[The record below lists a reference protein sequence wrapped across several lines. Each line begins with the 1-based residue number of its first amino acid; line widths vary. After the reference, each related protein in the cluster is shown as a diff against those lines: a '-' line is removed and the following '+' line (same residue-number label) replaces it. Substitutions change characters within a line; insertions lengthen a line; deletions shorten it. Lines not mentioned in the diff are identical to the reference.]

1 MDIPEYLRH
10 TKIEYYRKKRK
21 DEIDEESIRI
31 RILRCL
37 NKKINFSALVKFLK
51 H

>member
-1 MDIPEYLRH
+1 LDIPEYLRH
-10 TKIEYYRKKRK
+10 TNIIEKKRK